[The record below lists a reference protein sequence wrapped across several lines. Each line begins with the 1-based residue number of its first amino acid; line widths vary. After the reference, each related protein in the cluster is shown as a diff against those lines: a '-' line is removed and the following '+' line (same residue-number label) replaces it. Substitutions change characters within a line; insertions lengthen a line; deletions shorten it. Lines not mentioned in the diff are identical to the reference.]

1 MLTQRFRQ
9 LRALSEHVTEEQSVT
24 AAASLHRWASPIN
37 DLPAGPDTGTLLRRI
52 ASDPGRF
59 IVRCPVSGWCR

>member
-37 DLPAGPDTGTLLRRI
+37 DLPAGPDTG
-52 ASDPGRF
+52 GRF
-59 IVRCPVSGWCR
+59 FVGSRRTPADSSFAAR